1 LMGGFGLFGGR
12 GEYVGKIKLFDIGTE
27 GGEQEGDGDLLCE
40 SEEVTYECGARQ
52 KYPIMFEEPVPIT
65 AGKWYVAWAR
75 VSGPSS
81 DCGSSGQGQVTTEE
95 QIMFTFKSSKKSNNG
110 TDVNAGQIPQLLF
123 RIVAPESNVSGRKYE
138 PPEPVYILS
147 NKFGRP
153 LTTESFQA
161 LLALLQWAW
170 STFKVSVAEVVDAPA
185 NQAAL
190 MDLQRLVFICKA
202 SLRLLVSYIED
213 IYPSPT
219 GTSDKESNSPTV
231 KPVAETQRLA
241 ECVCEVR
248 TQLVSM
254 LSDPLPVLGSVR
266 KFGQPAN
273 LRHQALE
280 MADSLLQD
288 AHVTY
293 VSCFHAF
300 YPTGPLKW
308 VCLCNLLNSLE
319 GRSSDRLLAAVI
331 DSLCNPMIKLRS
343 TFPIGVCDN
352 VEKAEAKTS
361 SPVENIS
368 ATGSMVHLGE
378 MSSGGARYPI
388 LAEVM
393 NYHSQSEAVK
403 FGAWNFGDVLNRL
416 LTIVSLPIN
425 EALQNE
431 KVSYTKDLVNKTC
444 RLIACVVSELSNL
457 KGGPDAGLASI
468 ANRVSLMTPN
478 RFTRTSNSRTWNTGN
493 GSPDAICFSVDR
505 AGVLIAGSTVYGGV
519 GSFDYELELLHDQSS
534 GEKDSNQSQR
544 WISMEECK
552 GSYSS
557 EDCANDIAVI
567 KFDKPVAI
575 LPHTKYALRLRNHG
589 ARTNNGDGG
598 QSTVKGSD
606 GSTFTFTSC
615 SLSFNGTNPTRG
627 QIPQILYYSS
637 PSEEPAITNSTANL
651 AQTFS
656 RQSALSI
663 TVAVVRNVSQL
674 LSMAKDITD
683 GRGQEVL
690 NSAPVITTL
699 LPHIMASVAGMAST
713 DPAAAVQV
721 LSLVQDL
728 LPSVSELNNHS
739 RKMTANI
746 LSPTSQEPD
755 LPAPHYAW
763 VESEHPYKPAGLSN
777 YRVVFP
783 PSVRWMAVEFDP
795 SCSTSQQED
804 TLQLYIR
811 NPAAQRPRNLASPL
825 VTSQNTDLVKS
836 QKYSSVLS
844 KFSGKSGWPSHGVV
858 LPGNEVL
865 FSLETASDYVK
876 GDSKDANYG
885 FKCLVTGYECQDG
898 GGDGLK
904 NIEHELAY
912 LGGLCAAS
920 LMSKAIQLPPVSGE
934 ENSEEA
940 SAAEETAQ
948 ELYEKYP
955 SLLKKGFAIEHLPN
969 IHQALAGYI
978 PFSCQSYERLFLKD
992 LVQCT
997 PGTAGGRLAAWLQP
1011 ESYISTENCGVN
1023 FRPEDLRCSWPA
1035 IITVVTRDQYGAT
1048 AHVPNMKVEVKA
1060 VPIDEMNSGLAGS
1073 AGQAKLRKLTQPDG
1087 MTFGGHAPPNLDTK
1101 YEVTVKDKMFYH
1113 AITVSKA
1120 YDNYSFEELRY
1131 ASPKLQRQSENMLVR
1146 PNGDGTYS
1154 ANWTPGNVGWY
1165 RLLVSLD
1172 GCELPASNRVEVLDP
1187 PQGKLPPSQNNK
1199 KTCPPGE
1206 VNRLRQFIAKPSAG
1220 LRIRL
1225 HPTLQSE
1232 QIGIVPVDGTLS
1244 IIDEMSNSDGVW
1256 VRISAESLAEYCAPS
1271 YTEGWCLQ
1279 YNQHFDKVLLKQIV
1293 EPLPS
1298 KPKESSFK
1306 KPSAS
1311 PMPNV
1316 FASEQKEKKRYSS
1329 ARRGPGIYTVVK
1341 CGASGHNI
1349 RCAPSLYSA
1358 PVGMLSLGDNISVSE
1373 VKEFGSGECWVKL
1386 DKETAEKYSFGAGDG
1401 EVWSLAV
1408 TATDTHHLESEAEIQ
1423 EQRWPELP
1431 IPGGFE
1437 RSSNPYVSPFG
1448 MSNAENNVWAPGV
1461 PALPSQSQAG
1471 ASIFS
1476 PSPDVSMSPRG
1487 LETTALPFS
1496 RRKSLPRP
1504 VRPSTP
1510 PRQSLPALAGG
1521 VVGGV
1526 AVGAGVCAGVAL
1538 GAGAINKTPNPNSPT
1553 FARGRAGSMERKSF
1567 FQKWF
1572 KGDEPGRRPS
1582 GSSSPPVPNRK
1593 ASPADAQRKAMP
1605 FNKDIPPELQGV
1617 SVKELVK
1624 VIGASR
1630 ANGNGVTPPGTP
1642 GTPRKSRSASPAP
1655 GAMGAVGALA
1665 FSRSRSSSPIS
1676 IGHGR
1681 GLLSNSPHSPKTH
1694 PSISASIGSLGD
1706 HPPGLIT
1713 RQNSSQ
1719 SDTSALVSSLTRDMS
1734 GMSASPTRDLSCSL
1748 SRQDGSLSPVSFKS
1762 DHIRSESPS
1771 SRQSSPR
1778 RTENKDA
1785 NHVFQMSTTSMEI
1798 SRDSLKE
1805 VAEPP
1810 LLTAAPPPS
1819 IATVKPKPPERA
1831 HIPVSQIRQRAA
1843 PPEYSGPVVEA
1854 MSPSVAESI
1863 RSVFAAFIWHAG
1875 VVQDAMACAS
1885 FLKFNTGLTKQGSGT
1900 STSINLATEKA
1911 SRETKAKQRHSVE
1924 VISTA
1929 YLNYKDIDMIEKSA
1943 VNANTNRNVTR
1954 YLADVA
1960 PGIREPIPEDREA
1973 KEGSPD
1979 LNPVPGLPPT
1989 LGQLV
1994 LLWEGIVLNCLDT
2007 IVEQSTLN
2015 SWTKDRINR
2024 TSQNMKSRNQG
2035 NNAQWSEKDKNSQ
2048 QKFEQIWSSG
2058 KNKEQAD
2065 KIIAGNDANG
2075 AQGSSGYCQICDICG
2090 GYFEHPVTY
2099 HMKTCHPGCGG
2110 HAGGKGYNSG
2120 GQYCGGWAGN
2130 CGDGGVGGSSWYLIC
2145 EVCKEKH
2152 SKEHGVK
2159 PSKAKAFVDI
2169 GLGGK
2174 KAPDKNNPRPPQAMP
2189 ITSMMASF
2197 SRATASSPV
2206 GPMDCHMV
2214 MKANSMFLLDL
2225 ASSTSEDTGR
2235 RRTTSSGPSLATVAE
2250 LTPGDPG
2257 AFPYT
2262 QFHCLESLGVQDSQ
2276 LKELNDELILEE
2288 TWRRGAEGNWDG
2300 PGDSSRSS
2308 SETIRQAE
2316 SLPDKDAD
2324 KADSNVDSEI
2334 EPPEEFQGSSSD
2346 QNAVVRRNK
2355 FHRSVSIGSPKG
2367 KDWSPA
2373 PSGARILTNRKR
2385 NSSYEDSGD
2394 NHNVSTAEF
2403 LSHTSPAWKKLFEG
2417 GHVTTKL
2424 LDSPVLAFL
2433 LQWNDLDSLQV
2444 AMQLSLRKAVC
2455 RAYAMQAFTWLLRSV
2470 SQPVCLHD
2478 LLWCLISSLQQP
2490 PIVPK
2495 DSNKNTKKEKDD
2507 ANNAFKEDD
2516 DIATVNK
2523 EREEG
2528 FEHPMSDLSLVGGA
2542 VQTLPSTFHTLL
2554 QTISDLMLL
2563 LPLGSALQQAAIT
2576 CFSLKFWPSDHPFL
2590 HQSHVFST
2598 ISKILSRGEGDVETA
2613 GDHTSPKVGHIEG
2626 GVEQWADLTSQVE
2639 VNVSSRQA
2647 MIPSLTDGSTE
2658 TFWESGDE
2666 DRNKTKWIS
2675 VKLNGVTQG
2684 RSIAVHVDNGR
2695 DIGNKVGSLCFKTG
2709 KSMDDMIVV
2718 KNLEVENRF
2727 AGWVMCFL
2735 SEGDSE
2741 CVKIEVKGPDN
2752 TVRLRQVKVIGKGAE
2767 VCSPSPPEK
2776 AESHKIQQ
2784 SNCEVETLR
2793 VFRLITSQV
2802 FGKLLEPDSD
2812 VDIPVSE
2819 NWEGHSGTDL
2829 KEHVVG
2835 ILFSRSKLSHL
2846 QKQVCSHIVAA
2857 ISKEASC
2864 MRDDWELSLC
2874 SEHGSVDAD
2883 DVPKLSDSYCFEM
2896 LSMVLALSGSKV
2908 GRLYLAQQYALLK
2921 DLLSLLHTGTARVQ
2935 RAVISVL
2942 RRVLPL
2948 VPPVR
2953 FANILSISSLPPK
2966 DFTIL
2971 TAASLQSKSD
2981 EYKSLSFDPH
2991 NMGILDIFL
3000 GCIAKALTIQVKKK
3014 SGNGRSMSTVSLA
3027 TCIHP
3032 RANVGGRWWLR
3043 GSLSKKISED
3053 IVQLLKE
3060 ITQGKFSEDWTYIAK
3075 SAIAEAVL
3083 NLTRL
3088 GPDQRMPEEGIRCG
3102 TVWLAVA
3109 ALCVL
3114 DRDHVE
3120 GLSSG
3125 EWGGGVGGPERPTCH
3140 NHDDGETL
3148 AIILCDS
3155 CGNLCADCDRF
3166 LHLHRRTRHHSRQV
3180 FKEEEEAIKVNLHE
3194 GCGRTKLFWLTAAA
3208 DSATLKG
3215 MIEFREENSR
3225 KRSSTSTAVCK
3236 YCGGSSCAALP
3247 VLDGVCSEAECQEY
3261 QATACVKT
3269 NPCGHSCGGIAGEV
3283 SCLPCL
3289 HGCNKQAGLKQ
3300 DADDMCMICFTESL
3314 SPIPSILLQCGHVFH
3329 YHCCKAVLSAKW
3341 HGPRISFGFT
3351 NCPICKVR
3359 MQHPALG
3366 PLMDP
3371 ILALYEDVKKKAL
3384 MRLEYEGLSKCE
3396 AVTSE
3401 GARWHND
3408 PAGFAMER
3416 YAYYVCFKC
3425 GKAYFGGEARCDL
3438 EAGGGDTF
3446 NPEELVCG
3454 GCSDVSQ
3461 AQMCPKHGTDYLEYK
3476 CRYCCSVAVFFCF
3489 GTTHFCNACHDDF
3502 QRVAN
3507 IPKAELP
3514 QCPVAPKAVP
3524 MDLEECPLHVK
3535 HPPTGEEFALG
3546 CGVCRNAHTF

>member
-1 LMGGFGLFGGR
+1 M
-12 GEYVGKIKLFDIGTE
+12 
-27 GGEQEGDGDLLCE
+27 
-40 SEEVTYECGARQ
+40 
-52 KYPIMFEEPVPIT
+52 
-65 AGKWYVAWAR
+65 
-75 VSGPSS
+75 
-81 DCGSSGQGQVTTEE
+81 
-95 QIMFTFKSSKKSNNG
+95 
-110 TDVNAGQIPQLLF
+110 
-123 RIVAPESNVSGRKYE
+123 
-138 PPEPVYILS
+138 
-147 NKFGRP
+147 
-153 LTTESFQA
+153 
-161 LLALLQWAW
+161 
-170 STFKVSVAEVVDAPA
+170 
-185 NQAAL
+185 
-190 MDLQRLVFICKA
+190 
-202 SLRLLVSYIED
+202 
-213 IYPSPT
+213 
-219 GTSDKESNSPTV
+219 
-231 KPVAETQRLA
+231 
-241 ECVCEVR
+241 
-248 TQLVSM
+248 
-254 LSDPLPVLGSVR
+254 
-266 KFGQPAN
+266 
-273 LRHQALE
+273 
-280 MADSLLQD
+280 
-288 AHVTY
+288 
-293 VSCFHAF
+293 
-300 YPTGPLKW
+300 
-308 VCLCNLLNSLE
+308 
-319 GRSSDRLLAAVI
+319 
-331 DSLCNPMIKLRS
+331 
-343 TFPIGVCDN
+343 
-352 VEKAEAKTS
+352 
-361 SPVENIS
+361 
-368 ATGSMVHLGE
+368 
-378 MSSGGARYPI
+378 
-388 LAEVM
+388 
-393 NYHSQSEAVK
+393 
-403 FGAWNFGDVLNRL
+403 
-416 LTIVSLPIN
+416 
-425 EALQNE
+425 
-431 KVSYTKDLVNKTC
+431 
-444 RLIACVVSELSNL
+444 
-457 KGGPDAGLASI
+457 
-468 ANRVSLMTPN
+468 
-478 RFTRTSNSRTWNTGN
+478 
-493 GSPDAICFSVDR
+493 
-505 AGVLIAGSTVYGGV
+505 
-519 GSFDYELELLHDQSS
+519 
-534 GEKDSNQSQR
+534 
-544 WISMEECK
+544 
-552 GSYSS
+552 
-557 EDCANDIAVI
+557 
-567 KFDKPVAI
+567 
-575 LPHTKYALRLRNHG
+575 
-589 ARTNNGDGG
+589 
-598 QSTVKGSD
+598 
-606 GSTFTFTSC
+606 
-615 SLSFNGTNPTRG
+615 
-627 QIPQILYYSS
+627 
-637 PSEEPAITNSTANL
+637 
-651 AQTFS
+651 
-656 RQSALSI
+656 
-663 TVAVVRNVSQL
+663 
-674 LSMAKDITD
+674 
-683 GRGQEVL
+683 
-690 NSAPVITTL
+690 
-699 LPHIMASVAGMAST
+699 
-713 DPAAAVQV
+713 
-721 LSLVQDL
+721 
-728 LPSVSELNNHS
+728 
-739 RKMTANI
+739 
-746 LSPTSQEPD
+746 
-755 LPAPHYAW
+755 
-763 VESEHPYKPAGLSN
+763 
-777 YRVVFP
+777 
-783 PSVRWMAVEFDP
+783 
-795 SCSTSQQED
+795 
-804 TLQLYIR
+804 
-811 NPAAQRPRNLASPL
+811 
-825 VTSQNTDLVKS
+825 
-836 QKYSSVLS
+836 
-844 KFSGKSGWPSHGVV
+844 
-858 LPGNEVL
+858 
-865 FSLETASDYVK
+865 
-876 GDSKDANYG
+876 
-885 FKCLVTGYECQDG
+885 
-898 GGDGLK
+898 
-904 NIEHELAY
+904 
-912 LGGLCAAS
+912 
-920 LMSKAIQLPPVSGE
+920 
-934 ENSEEA
+934 
-940 SAAEETAQ
+940 
-948 ELYEKYP
+948 
-955 SLLKKGFAIEHLPN
+955 
-969 IHQALAGYI
+969 
-978 PFSCQSYERLFLKD
+978 
-992 LVQCT
+992 
-997 PGTAGGRLAAWLQP
+997 
-1011 ESYISTENCGVN
+1011 
-1023 FRPEDLRCSWPA
+1023 
-1035 IITVVTRDQYGAT
+1035 
-1048 AHVPNMKVEVKA
+1048 
-1060 VPIDEMNSGLAGS
+1060 
-1073 AGQAKLRKLTQPDG
+1073 
-1087 MTFGGHAPPNLDTK
+1087 
-1101 YEVTVKDKMFYH
+1101 
-1113 AITVSKA
+1113 
-1120 YDNYSFEELRY
+1120 
-1131 ASPKLQRQSENMLVR
+1131 
-1146 PNGDGTYS
+1146 
-1154 ANWTPGNVGWY
+1154 
-1165 RLLVSLD
+1165 
-1172 GCELPASNRVEVLDP
+1172 
-1187 PQGKLPPSQNNK
+1187 
-1199 KTCPPGE
+1199 
-1206 VNRLRQFIAKPSAG
+1206 
-1220 LRIRL
+1220 
-1225 HPTLQSE
+1225 
-1232 QIGIVPVDGTLS
+1232 
-1244 IIDEMSNSDGVW
+1244 
-1256 VRISAESLAEYCAPS
+1256 
-1271 YTEGWCLQ
+1271 
-1279 YNQHFDKVLLKQIV
+1279 
-1293 EPLPS
+1293 
-1298 KPKESSFK
+1298 
-1306 KPSAS
+1306 
-1311 PMPNV
+1311 
-1316 FASEQKEKKRYSS
+1316 
-1329 ARRGPGIYTVVK
+1329 
-1341 CGASGHNI
+1341 
-1349 RCAPSLYSA
+1349 
-1358 PVGMLSLGDNISVSE
+1358 
-1373 VKEFGSGECWVKL
+1373 
-1386 DKETAEKYSFGAGDG
+1386 
-1401 EVWSLAV
+1401 
-1408 TATDTHHLESEAEIQ
+1408 
-1423 EQRWPELP
+1423 
-1431 IPGGFE
+1431 
-1437 RSSNPYVSPFG
+1437 
-1448 MSNAENNVWAPGV
+1448 
-1461 PALPSQSQAG
+1461 
-1471 ASIFS
+1471 
-1476 PSPDVSMSPRG
+1476 
-1487 LETTALPFS
+1487 
-1496 RRKSLPRP
+1496 
-1504 VRPSTP
+1504 
-1510 PRQSLPALAGG
+1510 
-1521 VVGGV
+1521 
-1526 AVGAGVCAGVAL
+1526 

-1553 FARGRAGSMERKSF
+1553 FARGRAGSIERKSF

-1593 ASPADAQRKAMP
+1593 ASPADLQRKPMP

-1706 HPPGLIT
+1706 HPHGLT

-1911 SRETKAKQRHSVE
+1911 TRETKAKQRHSVE

-1929 YLNYKDIDMIEKSA
+1929 YLNYKEIDMIEKSA
-1943 VNANTNRNVTR
+1943 ANANTNRNVTR

-1960 PGIREPIPEDREA
+1960 PGIREPIPEDRET

-2015 SWTKDRINR
+2015 SWTKDRLNR

-2035 NNAQWSEKDKNSQ
+2035 NNAQWSDKDKNSQ

-2058 KNKEQAD
+2058 KNKEQAE

-2145 EVCKEKH
+2145 EACKEKH

-2174 KAPDKNNPRPPQAMP
+2174 KAPDKNNVRPSQAMP

-2235 RRTTSSGPSLATVAE
+2235 RRTTSTGPSLATVAE

-2324 KADSNVDSEI
+2324 KSDANADSEI

-2394 NHNVSTAEF
+2394 NHSVSTAEF

-2424 LDSPVLAFL
+2424 LDSSVLAFL

-2598 ISKILSRGEGDVETA
+2598 ISKILSRGEGDVEAT
-2613 GDHTSPKVGHIEG
+2613 GDHNSPKIGHVEG
-2626 GVEQWADLTSQVE
+2626 GVERWADLTSQVE

-2695 DIGNKVGSLCFKTG
+2695 DIGNKVGSLSFKTG

-2735 SEGDSE
+2735 SEVDSE

-2767 VCSPSPPEK
+2767 VSSPSPPEK
-2776 AESHKIQQ
+2776 AESQKIQQ

-2981 EYKSLSFDPH
+2981 EYKSLNFDPH

-3053 IVQLLKE
+3053 IVQLLKD

-3261 QATACVKT
+3261 QATACIKT
-3269 NPCGHSCGGIAGEV
+3269 NPCGHSCGGIAGEAA
-3283 SCLPCL
+3283 CLPCL
-3289 HGCNKQAGLKQ
+3289 HGCNKQVGLKQ

-3359 MQHPALG
+3359 MQHPALA

-3535 HPPTGEEFALG
+3535 HPATGEEFALG